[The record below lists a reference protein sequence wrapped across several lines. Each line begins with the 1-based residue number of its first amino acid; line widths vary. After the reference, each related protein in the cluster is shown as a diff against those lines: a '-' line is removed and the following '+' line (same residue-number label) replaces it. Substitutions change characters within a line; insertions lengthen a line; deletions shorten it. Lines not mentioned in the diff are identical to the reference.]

1 MASHAASP
9 GVDYDHSE
17 NVHTLSGAVAA
28 LSSLLG
34 GQTPDGPLPESLLD
48 VGCGTGTWLRAALDL
63 GVADVFGVDGVNV
76 APDRFYAPKSL
87 YRQID
92 FTKPF
97 DLGRGFD
104 VVLCLEVAEHLPA
117 NAAEAFVTS
126 LAKHGDLI
134 LFSAAIP
141 NQPGQH
147 HVNCQWPE
155 YWQAIFNRAGYACED
170 SLRWRIWRDTRI
182 EPWYRQNVFR
192 AQKDAA
198 AGTEPRIE
206 AVLHPD
212 MWPHMDHG
220 AVRPPI
226 RALLHKVASF
236 ARASAGQQ

>member
-1 MASHAASP
+1 MAPRVTSSR
-9 GVDYDHSE
+9 VDYDHSE
-17 NVHTLSGAVAA
+17 NVHTLTGASSA
-28 LSSLLG
+28 LSILLDG
-34 GQTPDGPLPESLLD
+34 RTPSSLLD

-63 GVADVFGVDGVNV
+63 GVAGVFGVDGVDV
-76 APDRFYAPKSL
+76 MPEKFHAPKSA

-92 FTKPF
+92 FTQPF
-97 DLGRGFD
+97 DLGRRFD

-117 NAAEAFVTS
+117 SAAETFIGS
-126 LAKHGDLI
+126 LVRHGDLI
-134 LFSAAIP
+134 VFSAASP

-155 YWQAIFNRAGYACED
+155 YWQALFNRAGYACQD

-192 AQKDAA
+192 AQCDPL
-198 AGTEPRIE
+198 AGTETRIE

-220 AVRPPI
+220 AARPPI
-226 RALLHKVASF
+226 RALFHKAAKLARVAG
-236 ARASAGQQ
+236 RR